1 MNEKK
6 YKYKREHFDTQE
18 QYDRFKSN
26 RSRWQLTWLRKH
38 EEADPEYKE
47 RRLLRQRLYSRYYWR
62 SDGRETFAD
71 WLSKTCAIEDIIT
84 IPIERLREVAA
95 MIPGPYGKAK
105 KKLEQQPF

>member
-47 RRLLRQRLYSRYYWR
+47 RRLLRQRLYSRYYWHG
-62 SDGRETFAD
+62 DGRQSFPD
-71 WLSKTCAIEDIIT
+71 WLKEQYDIEDIKA
-84 IPIERLREVAA
+84 IPLERLREVAA
-95 MIPGPYGKAK
+95 PIAEPCKAH
-105 KKLEQQPF
+105 